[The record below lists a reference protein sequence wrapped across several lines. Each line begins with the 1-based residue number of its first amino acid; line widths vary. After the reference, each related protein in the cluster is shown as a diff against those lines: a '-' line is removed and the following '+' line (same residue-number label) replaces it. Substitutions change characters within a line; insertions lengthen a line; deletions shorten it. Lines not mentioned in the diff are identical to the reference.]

1 MSNQLLQSY
10 NIFLNTANRDV
21 DYTNLISGG
30 TPNFL
35 AYAGWY
41 LKKMISKTS
50 KTSYFTISVKHLIL
64 PFTFRSI
71 GPLNKNFVLTQ
82 FPVSANIIVNEGNP
96 NITELLT
103 DIKAKI
109 LLAIPTIAS
118 ADLTFTYSSA
128 QQTVS
133 ILNNTTINL
142 DFNFANNYIGKILGF
157 TNNIVVLANGG
168 IQTSNINI
176 NVNQLQNVYVR
187 SDNLTFTNSYESI
200 VNKNDIS
207 DIITIIPIQV
217 SSGNYIVFTDSANY
231 ETRLGDEKIDFLSL
245 YLTSAIDD
253 DHVLNLTL
261 DWTIHL
267 QINEYSIQQN
277 NNINFNPTESTLS
290 FSNKDNIPTQEEE
303 YLNKRKSDLENQ
315 LKELNLRK
323 KMKNTI

>member
-10 NIFLNTANRDV
+10 NVFLNTANRDV

-41 LKKMISKTS
+41 LKKMITKT
-50 KTSYFTISVKHLIL
+50 KKNSYFTISVKHLIL
-64 PFTFRSI
+64 PFTFHSI
-71 GPLNKNFVLTQ
+71 GQLNNNFVLTQ
-82 FPVSANIIVNEGNP
+82 FPVSANIICNQGNP
-96 NITELLT
+96 NITELLA

-142 DFNFANNYIGKILGF
+142 DFNFSNNYIGKILGF
-157 TNNIVVLANGG
+157 TTNIVVLANGG

-217 SSGNYIVFTDSANY
+217 SSGNYIVFTDSSNY

-261 DWTIHL
+261 DWTVHL

-277 NNINFNPTESTLS
+277 NNINFNPTENTLL

-303 YLNKRKSDLENQ
+303 YLNKRKIDLENQ